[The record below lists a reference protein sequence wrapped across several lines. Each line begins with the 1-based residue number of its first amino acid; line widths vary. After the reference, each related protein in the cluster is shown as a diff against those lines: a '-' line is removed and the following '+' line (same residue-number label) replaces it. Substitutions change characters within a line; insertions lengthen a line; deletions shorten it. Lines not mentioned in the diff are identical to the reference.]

1 MRSVLR
7 TRPST
12 LLSILVAFALGLT
25 LATVW
30 QANAQDQSTG
40 DPAIMGSADLVE
52 QLGPAVVTV
61 VNLQQTSGFGP
72 GGDTQQAGSGTG
84 FIIDSDGHIVTN
96 QHVVAGGDEFQ
107 VILADGTSMSAT
119 LIGQDQFTDLA
130 VVQMEGDVPAT
141 VPFGDSDA
149 LRPGQ
154 PVLAIGSPLGAFT
167 NTVTDG
173 IVSALNR
180 DFPDTGGQSTAI
192 YSNLIQHNADI
203 NPGNS
208 GGPLF
213 NLAGE
218 VVGVNTLG
226 VSVVPGQGTPAQGLF
241 FAIPSNTVQGIVNQI
256 IENGEVTYPY
266 MGVTVQTVT
275 PALAAQYNLPVQHGA
290 YVISV
295 EPGSPADDAG
305 IQAGDFI
312 TSIGGQPLDDQ
323 NSFSEVLLFSHAPGE
338 TVDVVIVRE
347 EQEQTVQVT
356 LGSRD
361 DIPS

>member
-1 MRSVLR
+1 
-7 TRPST
+7 
-12 LLSILVAFALGLT
+12 
-25 LATVW
+25 
-30 QANAQDQSTG
+30 
-40 DPAIMGSADLVE
+40 
-52 QLGPAVVTV
+52 
-61 VNLQQTSGFGP
+61 
-72 GGDTQQAGSGTG
+72 
-84 FIIDSDGHIVTN
+84 
-96 QHVVAGGDEFQ
+96 VAGGDEFQ

-361 DIPS
+361 NIPS